1 MEQQD
6 DKGMPGESYI
16 SGPFHQAITQKEKT
30 FDLWRSTA
38 LIYCHGEADRQSKS
52 RADKEW
58 HCSVTN
64 T

>member
-30 FDLWRSTA
+30 FDLWRSTGA
-38 LIYCHGEADRQSKS
+38 YLLPQGGWQT
-52 RADKEW
+52 
-58 HCSVTN
+58 V
-64 T
+64 